1 MTELSQ
7 FMKNYPA
14 KISQWPIYNYHLRKS
29 NEQVP
34 RQTQLV
40 KGRLKPFSP
49 EQNELQEGPTTD
61 GKLGVTQLKN
71 DKIHHIKPEESLR
84 QQLKTHLR
92 SRFQIQPKNSPR
104 HHRLI
109 PALLRQLLRL
119 KLPHHLN
126 ATRHI

>member
-1 MTELSQ
+1 MTEQSQ
-7 FMKNYPA
+7 FIQNYAA
-14 KISQWPIYNYHLRKS
+14 KISQLPIYNYHLCKS

-40 KGRLKPFSP
+40 KGRLKPLSSK
-49 EQNELQEGPTTD
+49 QNELQESPTTHRQ
-61 GKLGVTQLKN
+61 LSVTQLKN
-71 DKIHHIKPEESLR
+71 DQIDHIKPKESLR

-109 PALLRQLLRL
+109 PPL
-119 KLPHHLN
+119 
-126 ATRHI
+126 I